1 MPLMPDAP
9 KFSVFENK
17 KFEELSESVNEG
29 LRKAGLSIE

>member
-1 MPLMPDAP
+1 LPDAP

-17 KFEELSESVNEG
+17 EFEELGESVIEG